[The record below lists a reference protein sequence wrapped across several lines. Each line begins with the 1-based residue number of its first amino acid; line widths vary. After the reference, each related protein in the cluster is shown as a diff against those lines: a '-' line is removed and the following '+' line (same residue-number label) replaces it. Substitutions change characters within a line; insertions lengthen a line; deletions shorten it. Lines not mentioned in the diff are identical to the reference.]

1 MGTSHLKMKISD
13 GASSFLEP
21 MRATTSDKVDRA
33 ATESGPRSHDDK
45 AYSDSLSEDDD
56 DDFWYEETLD
66 RDSNKDHSHGSGAFK
81 GAGKHHDRSST
92 KSLLRKLRK

>member
-1 MGTSHLKMKISD
+1 MGKVLWVHLGLNMKISD

-45 AYSDSLSEDDD
+45 AYSDGLSGDD
-56 DDFWYEETLD
+56 DDFWYEELD
-66 RDSNKDHSHGSGAFK
+66 RDSNKDHS
-81 GAGKHHDRSST
+81 R
-92 KSLLRKLRK
+92 